1 MEFNTHIHSTKIKLE
16 NLRETVT
23 QALSPEAEPGPQPTA
38 ASLTPNTFGVLAP
51 TFGVLAP
58 TLGVGRGR
66 LGSELHPI
74 SRSEA
79 KGVSA

>member
-1 MEFNTHIHSTKIKLE
+1 MEFNTHIHSTKTKLE

-51 TFGVLAP
+51 T
-58 TLGVGRGR
+58 LGVGRGR